1 MRRETRRVWCRL
13 AQVWNASALLRRWI
27 AFYAV
32 AALGMVVQLSTL
44 GALTGWLG
52 LHYLLGTG
60 LAVEAAVLHNFIW
73 HESWTWAER
82 VRGDKAGRWGRL
94 ARFNLT
100 TGALSIGGNLI
111 FTKLFVDHLAM
122 NYALANL
129 GSIAVCSILNFFACD
144 RLVFRRSTK
153 ECGRVSGAPLVTHN
167 DFVKVRP
174 FSEGEEVCET
184 KCSVG

>member
-1 MRRETRRVWCRL
+1 MRGKTQTLCCRL

-32 AALGMVVQLSTL
+32 GALGIVVQLSTL
-44 GALTGWLG
+44 WALTGWLG

-60 LAVEAAVLHNFIW
+60 LAVEAAILHNFIW

-82 VRGDKAGRWGRL
+82 VRRDKAHRWRRL

-100 TGALSIGGNLI
+100 TGALPIGGNLI
-111 FTKLFVDHLAM
+111 LTKLFVDHLAM

-129 GSIAVCSILNFFACD
+129 GSIAVCSILIFFACD

-153 ECGRVSGAPLVTHN
+153 DCGQVSGGTLVTHN

-174 FSEGEEVCET
+174 FSEREEVCET
-184 KCSVG
+184 KCSMG

>member
-1 MRRETRRVWCRL
+1 MRGETQTVWCRL

-60 LAVEAAVLHNFIW
+60 LAVEAAILHNFIW
-73 HESWTWAER
+73 HESWTWADR
-82 VRGDKAGRWGRL
+82 VRGNKAGRWKRL
-94 ARFNLT
+94 VRFNLT
-100 TGALSIGGNLI
+100 SGALSLGGNLI
-111 FTKLFVDHLAM
+111 LMKLFVDHMAM

-144 RLVFRRSTK
+144 RLVFQGVPK
-153 ECGRVSGAPLVTHN
+153 NGA
-167 DFVKVRP
+167 R
-174 FSEGEEVCET
+174 
-184 KCSVG
+184 SVGLHLLPTTILSRRGHF